1 MSNFLRDYEAEM
13 QKYTDAPEIFHRAT
27 STGILGALLSTHRN
41 RCQMYGGTDF
51 RWTNL
56 WVVLVGDSGASRKS
70 TCVHMAAHVL
80 KLTEDGAELRSPDD
94 GSPEG
99 MARDLIQREQMQ
111 TGNAA
116 NVLVASELTAFLMSL
131 TKEYMR
137 GAKYMMVDWY
147 DVPAMYKRTLS
158 KEEYVVPLPRVSI
171 VGGIALALL
180 PSVTTSEDWL
190 GGLMNRCLLVYGKKT
205 RHLREPITPK
215 KSVYE
220 KLALQA
226 DETLKVWRKTRITEQ
241 KKDPKN
247 VFLFGYDKAAL
258 KLKQNIEDS
267 IPSVVDK
274 VQESLTTRADL
285 MFNKMAAIEQISM
298 NPTSTVIT
306 RRAVEE
312 ASVLYL
318 HWRKHAPELM
328 ELAYA
333 RSNADLE
340 GDRLP
345 RRMLRIL
352 KDCGAEGLVDKKLME
367 NTILDADKFMK
378 AFGSLEM
385 AGLAVQEA
393 HPETGVVTMRATSFA
408 E

>member
-1 MSNFLRDYEAEM
+1 M

-41 RCQMYGGTDF
+41 RCQMRGGTDF

-56 WVVLVGDSGASRKS
+56 WVVLVGDSGATRKS
-70 TCVHMAAHVL
+70 TCVHMASHVL
-80 KLTEDGAELRSPDD
+80 SRTEDGAELRAPDD

-99 MARDLIQREQMQ
+99 FAKDLIQREQVQ
-111 TGNAA
+111 PGNAA
-116 NVLVASELTAFLMSL
+116 NVMMAGELTSFLTSL

-137 GAKYMMVDWY
+137 NAKYMMIEWY
-147 DVPAMYKRTLS
+147 DVPPIYRRMLS
-158 KEEYVVPLPRVSI
+158 KEEFAVPLPRVSI
-171 VGGIALALL
+171 VGAIALALL

-205 RHLREPITPK
+205 RTLREPITPQ

-220 KLALQA
+220 KLALQV
-226 DETLKVWRKTRITEQ
+226 DETLKVWRKTRIDAQ
-241 KKDPKN
+241 KKDKKN
-247 VFLFGYDKAAL
+247 VFLFDYDKAAL
-258 KLKQNIEDS
+258 KLKQSIEDS
-267 IPSVVDK
+267 VPHVVDK

-298 NPTSTVIT
+298 DPTSLVIT
-306 RRAVEE
+306 KKAVEE

-333 RSNADLE
+333 RSNSDLE

-352 KDCGAEGLVDKKLME
+352 KDCGPEGIVDKKLME
-367 NTILDADKFMK
+367 NTILDADKFTK
-378 AFGSLEM
+378 GFGSLEM
-385 AGLAVQEA
+385 AGLAVQEV
-393 HPETGVVTMRATSFA
+393 HPETGVVTMKATSFA
-408 E
+408 D